1 MIKHLY
7 ENKTVTANQ
16 LAKIILLDAIDARSC
31 DPLDCHYEADKMT
44 EKERADFQKAF
55 NKQIAR
61 VEKFLGLES

>member
-16 LAKIILLDAIDARSC
+16 LAKIILLDAIDGRAC

-44 EKERADFQKAF
+44 EKEKADFQKAF

-61 VEKFLGLES
+61 VEKFLGLEG